1 MKVYQSILA
10 VTLIF
15 SASLA
20 NAASWLECNGDPGKK
35 IKFKGNSTTVEIS
48 SYSYP
53 PSWQSKIK
61 DAIKIVN
68 FNPSPFWINTVV
80 ENDGVGNA
88 NGENEVYYA
97 DIEPPGVA
105 RMWSYCYSWSSEKSF
120 LGIVYDSASGVEFGL
135 GEVDIILDSTRY
147 VDHDDDPNTPGVA
160 EARPWTISDNK
171 SQIDIYG
178 GSKAMAEG
186 VFVHEFGHF
195 LGLMHVNTEYNIM
208 GDSWEFM
215 ITQNGKTRSYFG
227 EDASKGARQV
237 YGTQN
242 SWYRDLSVSHFRY
255 TGMSGEYSAHART
268 RVFKKHGTKWQV
280 VTAYS
285 GISDHPVNEPI
296 WVVSRGDRLRFEFT
310 VENNGKQTETN
321 VRGGIYISTND
332 WISTSDRRISTHTWN
347 TIAAQGAAY
356 TFTYEIT
363 IPNDL
368 DQNRAYWVGYI
379 IDDNNQIHE
388 KTGKNNAAYIP
399 VWIQ

>member
-1 MKVYQSILA
+1 MKIYQSIFA

-20 NAASWLECNGDPGKK
+20 NAASWLECDGDSGKK
-35 IKFKGNSTTVEIS
+35 QTWGGNSTTVRINS
-48 SYSYP
+48 NSYSP
-53 PSWQSKIK
+53 GWQSRIE
-61 DAIKIVN
+61 DAIGIVN
-68 FNPSPFWINTVV
+68 YNPSPFWINSVV
-80 ENDGVGNA
+80 EGGTVGSCNDQ
-88 NGENEVYYA
+88 NEIYAA
-97 DIEPPGVA
+97 DISPPGVA
-105 RMWSYCYSWSSEKSF
+105 RMRYYCYW
-120 LGIVYDSASGVEFGL
+120 LFGWEWGL
-135 GEVDIILDSTRY
+135 TEVDVVLDTKK
-147 VDHDDDPNTPGVA
+147 DDGTPHA
-160 EARPWTISDNK
+160 WTTSSNK
-171 SQIDIYG
+171 SQIDRYG
-178 GSKAMAEG
+178 GSNLMAES

-208 GDSWEFM
+208 GDAGDHL

-227 EDASKGARQV
+227 EDASKGATQL

-255 TGMSGEYSAHART
+255 TGADGEYSTHART
-268 RVFKKHGTKWQV
+268 RVFRKDGTTWQV
-280 VTAYS
+280 VTPY
-285 GISDHPVNEPI
+285 GGVNNHPVNEPI
-296 WVVSRGDRLRFEFT
+296 WVVSRGDRIRFEFT

-332 WISTSDRRISTHTWN
+332 WISTSDRQIHTHTWDA
-347 TIAAQGAAY
+347 IAAQGAAY

-379 IDDNNQIHE
+379 VDDNNQIHE

>member
-1 MKVYQSILA
+1 MKIYQSILA

-20 NAASWLECNGDPGKK
+20 NAASWLECNEDPGKK
-35 IKFKGNSTTVEIS
+35 IKFKGNSTTVSIS

-61 DAIKIVN
+61 DAVKIVN

-97 DIEPPGVA
+97 DIEAPGVA
-105 RMWSYCYSWSSEKSF
+105 RMWWYCYNTP
-120 LGIVYDSASGVEFGL
+120 SGFEFGL

-171 SQIDIYG
+171 SQINIYG
-178 GSKAMAEG
+178 GSKAMAES

-255 TGMSGEYSAHART
+255 TGVSGEYSAHART

-280 VTAYS
+280 VTPYG
-285 GISDHPVNEPI
+285 GIRNHPVNEPI
-296 WVVSRGDRLRFEFT
+296 WGVSRGDRIRFEFT

>member
-1 MKVYQSILA
+1 MKIYQSILA

-15 SASLA
+15 AASLV

-53 PSWQSKIK
+53 PAWQSKIK
-61 DAIKIVN
+61 DAVKIVN
-68 FNPSPFWINTVV
+68 WNPSPFWINTVV
-80 ENDGVGNA
+80 ENDGVANA

-97 DIEPPGVA
+97 DIEAPGVA
-105 RMWSYCYSWSSEKSF
+105 RSWSHCYW
-120 LGIVYDSASGVEFGL
+120 LFGYEWGL
-135 GEVDIILDSTRY
+135 DEVDVIIDSTRY
-147 VDHDDDPNTPGVA
+147 VDHDDDSNTPGVA
-160 EARPWTISDNK
+160 EPRPWTLSSNK
-171 SQIDIYG
+171 SQISNYG
-178 GSKAMAEG
+178 GTKSLVES
-186 VFVHEFGHF
+186 VLVHEFGHF
-195 LGLMHVNTEYNIM
+195 LGLKHVNAEYNIM
-208 GDSWEFM
+208 GDSWNHM

-227 EDASKGARQV
+227 EDASKGATQV

-255 TGMSGEYSAHART
+255 TGVDGEYSTHART
-268 RVFKKHGTKWQV
+268 RVFKKHGTNWQE
-280 VTAYS
+280 VTRYA
-285 GISDHPVNEPI
+285 GVNNHPVNELI
-296 WVVSRGDRLRFEFT
+296 WGVSRGDRIRFEFT

-332 WISTSDRRISTHTWN
+332 WISPSDRQIHTHTWDA
-347 TIAAQGAAY
+347 IAAQGAAA

-379 IDDNNQIHE
+379 VDDNNQIHE

>member
-1 MKVYQSILA
+1 MKTYQSILA

-20 NAASWLECNGDPGKK
+20 NAASWLECNGDSRKK

-48 SYSYP
+48 SYNYP
-53 PSWQSKIK
+53 PRWQSKIK
-61 DAIKIVN
+61 DAVKIVN
-68 FNPSPFWINTVV
+68 WNPSPFWINTVV

-88 NGENEVYYA
+88 NGENEIYYA
-97 DIEPPGVA
+97 DIEDAGVA
-105 RMWSYCYSWSSEKSF
+105 RSWSHCYWWEETIF
-120 LGIVYDSASGVEFGL
+120 GIQTDSGYEWGL
-135 GEVDIILDSTRY
+135 DEVDIIIDSTRY
-147 VDHDDDPNTPGVA
+147 VDHDDDPNTPRIA
-160 EARPWTISDNK
+160 EPRPWTLSSNK
-171 SQIDIYG
+171 SQIFKYG
-178 GSKAMAEG
+178 GSRSLVES
-186 VFVHEFGHF
+186 VLVHEFGHF
-195 LGLMHVNTEYNIM
+195 LGLKHVNAEYNIM
-208 GDSWEFM
+208 GDSWNHM
-215 ITQNGKTRSYFG
+215 ITQNGETRSYFG
-227 EDASKGARQV
+227 EDASKGATQV
-237 YGTQN
+237 YGAQN

-255 TGMSGEYSAHART
+255 TGADGEYSTHART
-268 RVFKKHGTKWQV
+268 RVFRKDGTEWQV

-379 IDDNNQIHE
+379 IDDNNEIHE